1 MDTETLLFALAIGWG
16 IWMLLRIHRSR
27 GGGRGALMSK
37 PDEARPARRPDRSK
51 RPREMPRF
59 GESGSITANQVRAL
73 RRNNFHPDKQWS
85 FEEAALILDALTYL
99 RAVCRDVSSP
109 DDGPPP
115 LDVQNELL
123 RFILTEQNLRDY
135 VRKWGETRRDEGDG
149 EDDDPELA
157 RNNQYDRINEAARGH
172 LSG

>member
-1 MDTETLLFALAIGWG
+1 
-16 IWMLLRIHRSR
+16 
-27 GGGRGALMSK
+27 
-37 PDEARPARRPDRSK
+37 
-51 RPREMPRF
+51 MPRF